1 MTRRLA
7 TILLSALVI
16 AGLCT
21 YLVVHIVGNRMRNPI
36 VKTTTVIAAAT
47 DLPVGTIVTANDLG
61 TTEIAGTLPPGVF
74 TKQADVI
81 GRGVISPVYKG
92 EAILDSRL
100 APKGAGGGLAATIP
114 PGMRACAVRVDQVVG
129 LAGFVTPGK
138 HVDVLISGTPP
149 GTNNGNN
156 PEVSTLLQNVEVLS
170 AGTNLQRDANGK
182 PEQVQVVN
190 LLVTP
195 KQAELLSLAS
205 TQTHIQLVLR
215 NPLDTDKAK
224 LENYAL
230 ANLYEGGMVP
240 KRPEYHGPRVHRAS
254 APPPFVME
262 VINGTNR
269 SDTKFGPSTGT
280 SRSHIKFPP
289 VKGRP

>member
-7 TILLSALVI
+7 TILFSALVI

-21 YLVVHIVGNRMRNPI
+21 YLVVHIVGNRLRNPI
-36 VKTTTVIAAAT
+36 VRTTTVIAAAA

-61 TTEIAGTLPPGVF
+61 TTEIAGTLPPGTF
-74 TKQADVI
+74 TKQADVV
-81 GRGVISPVYKG
+81 GRGVISPIYKG
-92 EAILDSRL
+92 EAVLDSRL
-100 APKGAGGGLAATIP
+100 APRGAGGGLAATIP

-215 NPLDTDKAK
+215 NPLDTHKAK

-230 ANLYEGGMVP
+230 ANLYEGGMIP
-240 KRPEYHGPRVHRAS
+240 KRPVYNGPRVHRAA

-269 SDTKFGPSTGT
+269 SDA
-280 SRSHIKFPP
+280 KFPP
-289 VKGRP
+289 TKGRP

>member
-7 TILLSALVI
+7 TVLLTAIVI

-21 YLVVHIVGNRMRNPI
+21 YLVFRIVGNRMRNPI
-36 VKTTTVIAAAT
+36 VTTKTVIAAAA

-74 TKQADVI
+74 TKRSDVI

-92 EAILDSRL
+92 EAILNSRL

-149 GTNNGNN
+149 GSNSGAN

-215 NPLDTDKAK
+215 NPLDTKKDK
-224 LENYAL
+224 LENYAV
-230 ANLYEGGMVP
+230 ANLYEGGMIA
-240 KRPEYHGPRVHRAS
+240 KRPVYNGPRVRRVPA
-254 APPPFVME
+254 APSPFVME
-262 VINGTNR
+262 VINGTTR
-269 SDTKFGPSTGT
+269 SDAKFAP
-280 SRSHIKFPP
+280 I
-289 VKGRP
+289 KGRPQ

>member
-7 TILLSALVI
+7 TILLTALVI
-16 AGLCT
+16 AGLSS
-21 YLVVHIVGNRMRNPI
+21 YLVVRIVGNRMKNP
-36 VKTTTVIAAAT
+36 VVRTTTVIAAAS
-47 DLPVGTIVTANDLG
+47 DLPIGTIITPNDLG

-74 TKQADVI
+74 SKQADVL
-81 GRGVISPVYKG
+81 GRGVISPIYKG
-92 EAILDSRL
+92 EAIINSRL
-100 APKGAGGGLAATIP
+100 AAKGAGGGLAATIP

-149 GTNNGNN
+149 GSTMGNN

-182 PEQVQVVN
+182 PEPVQVVN

-215 NPLDTDKAK
+215 NPLDTKKDK

-230 ANLYEGGMVP
+230 ANLYEGGMIP
-240 KRPEYHGPRVHRAS
+240 KRPVYTPRPVAHRATP
-254 APPPFVME
+254 PPPFVME
-262 VINGTNR
+262 VINGTTR
-269 SDTKFGPSTGT
+269 SSAQFAPT
-280 SRSHIKFPP
+280 
-289 VKGRP
+289 KGRP